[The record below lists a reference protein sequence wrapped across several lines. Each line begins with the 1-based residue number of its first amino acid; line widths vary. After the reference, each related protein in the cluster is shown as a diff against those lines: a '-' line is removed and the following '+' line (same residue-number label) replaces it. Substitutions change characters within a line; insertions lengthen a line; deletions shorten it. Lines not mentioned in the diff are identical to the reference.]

1 MAEALRKIIG
11 QGWIVALILNE
22 MDDTPPEISEF
33 EQAKSE
39 KGLVAEFWEFL
50 NQNKKFWMIP
60 IILVLIALGGLLITG
75 GSSFAPFI
83 YALF

>member
-1 MAEALRKIIG
+1 MA
-11 QGWIVALILNE
+11 
-22 MDDTPPEISEF
+22 DPPEITEF

-50 NQNKKFWMIP
+50 LHNKKFWMIP
-60 IILVLIALGGLLITG
+60 IIVVLVALGGLLIAG
-75 GSSFAPFI
+75 GSGVAPFI